1 MEIAFILSLEHSTLP
16 LAEIKSALV
25 AENMEFIIRQV
36 ENGLILI
43 EISDHQFS
51 DLPKLVRRLSF
62 THEVFRVLL
71 KTDSMLWGDVAENF
85 PWKTIVKENY
95 AVRVKKID
103 SKLDITSLNLEKG
116 LGGIIKRITGLP
128 VNLNSPKTFIRTLV
142 SGDKILVGP
151 RISSISK
158 NHFFELKPHK
168 RPFFYPGSMHPKLA
182 RVMVNLTR
190 VRQGESLLDPFCGTG
205 GILIEAGIIGA
216 KVIGSDFDPKM
227 VAGTKENLTHCGINE
242 FEVFRADVRKLK
254 FSEAVDAVATDP
266 PYGIS
271 ASTGGEKSQDL
282 YQQSLISMEGVL
294 KEDGRMCMATP
305 HYLDI
310 DQVLPGTK
318 FDVIEQHYIRMHKS
332 LTRVI
337 SVLKLN

>member
-1 MEIAFILSLEHSTLP
+1 MEIAFILSLEHFTLP
-16 LAEIKSALV
+16 LAEIESAL
-25 AENMEFIIRQV
+25 AAQNMEYIIRQV
-36 ENGLILI
+36 DEGLILI
-43 EISDHQFS
+43 EIPDTEFA
-51 DLPKLVRRLSF
+51 DLPGLVRRLSF

-71 KTDSMLWGDVAENF
+71 KTDSLRWEENATNF

-116 LGGIIKRITGLP
+116 LGGIIKLQTGLP
-128 VNLNSPKTFIRTLV
+128 VDLNNPRTFIRTV
-142 SGDKILVGP
+142 VTGDKILIGH

-158 NHFFELKPHK
+158 KHFFELKPHK

-182 RVMVNLTR
+182 RAMVNLTR
-190 VRQGESLLDPFCGTG
+190 VKQGERLLDPFCGTG
-205 GILIEAGIIGA
+205 GILIEAGIVGA
-216 KVIGSDFDPKM
+216 KVIGSDLDPKM
-227 VAGTKENLTHCGINE
+227 VAGTKENLTHCGVDD

-254 FSEAVDAVATDP
+254 LSEVVDAVATDP

-282 YQQSLISMEGVL
+282 YQQAMISMEKLL
-294 KEDGRMCMATP
+294 KDEGRMCMATP

-310 DQVLPGTK
+310 DSVLQGTK
-318 FDVIEQHYIRMHKS
+318 FEVIEQHHIRMHKS

-337 SVLKLN
+337 SVLQIV